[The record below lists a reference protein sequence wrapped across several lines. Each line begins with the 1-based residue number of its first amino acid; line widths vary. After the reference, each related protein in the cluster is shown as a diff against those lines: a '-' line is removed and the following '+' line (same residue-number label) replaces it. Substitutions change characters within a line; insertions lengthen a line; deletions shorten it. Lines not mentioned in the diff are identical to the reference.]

1 MDIILKAVLNKVAV
15 WKQMYAN
22 HEATADEI
30 NDRNWHGMCVVL
42 TDRIS
47 ELEAQLVEIPSPAD
61 LYSEIES
68 LQKQLEAVRLL
79 PDMFDSKFHHQHIGT
94 DAYKQGAKEAYGTAA
109 YELRAAIGEV
119 ES

>member
-47 ELEAQLVEIPSPAD
+47 ELEEINNQANTELQTVQREAD
-61 LYSEIES
+61 SAHKRITTMEA
-68 LQKQLEAVRLL
+68 QLEAVRLL
-79 PDMFDSKFHHQHIGT
+79 PDIWR
-94 DAYKQGAKEAYGTAA
+94 AKKSFQPDVSFVAQYCAN
-109 YELRAAIGEV
+109 ELEAAIGEKK
-119 ES
+119 